1 MYIPKNKTILTY
13 NGEVKKDIVEPATE
27 YKMYEV
33 GTLFADRRNETIIV
47 MLNNVQTGDRFGYVL
62 ANKEYK
68 GKFFLLEEEL
78 ETLIKHGD
86 FTVKG
91 Q

>member
-13 NGEVKKDIVEPATE
+13 HGELQQVEEPTL
-27 YKMYEV
+27 KEV
-33 GTLFADRRNETIIV
+33 GTVITTKRGDTLVI
-47 MLNNVQTGDRFGYVL
+47 MLNDVQTGDGYGYVISD
-62 ANKEYK
+62 NQYK

-78 ETLIKHGD
+78 ECMFENGEY
-86 FTVKG
+86 TVKG

>member
-13 NGEVKKDIVEPATE
+13 HGELQQVEEPTL
-27 YKMYEV
+27 KEV
-33 GTLFADRRNETIIV
+33 GTVITTKRGDTLVI
-47 MLNNVQTGDRFGYVL
+47 MLNNVQTGDGYGYVISD
-62 ANKEYK
+62 NQYK

-78 ETLIKHGD
+78 ECMFENGEY
-86 FTVKG
+86 TVKG

>member
-13 NGEVKKDIVEPATE
+13 NGKVKKDIDEPTLR
-27 YKMYEV
+27 EV
-33 GTLFADRRNETIIV
+33 GTIIENKCSNTLV
-47 MLNNVQTGDRFGYVL
+47 IMLNNIQTGDGFGYVL

-78 ETLIKHGD
+78 ETLIKQGD

>member
-1 MYIPKNKTILTY
+1 MSIKDIITV
-13 NGEVKKDIVEPATE
+13 NGEIFKDIDEPTLR
-27 YKMYEV
+27 EV
-33 GTLFADRRNETIIV
+33 GTIIETKRGDTLVI
-47 MLNNVQTGDRFGYVL
+47 MLNDVQTGDGYGYVL
-62 ANKEYK
+62 SDNQYK